1 MIISKKI
8 RIVSLAAL
16 TLIVVASGC
25 KKLSEFDDTDVRI
38 DQPTFPVTSNLLT
51 NALRQ
56 IPTLQTLVV
65 GGIRGELYAQQWSET
80 QYTDVSLY
88 GNPQL
93 DYGTIYSGPLYDLQ
107 TIINNNSDPATA
119 NSVFTVGTSLDPS
132 GSNADQISVATIAKV
147 YYMWTITDRWGDIPY
162 SEALKG
168 PANVFP
174 KYDTQEEIYSQML
187 ADLKTAL
194 AGFDNGP
201 TLKGDIFYGGDVN
214 KWKKLGNSLRMLI
227 ALRMSKRYPNP
238 GQLAAT
244 EFASAAI
251 DPAGSI
257 ESNEDN
263 FTLLYSAASTTET
276 NPFYSALNGRKDYAL
291 SLTIGDILNNMND
304 PRRGAY
310 GSAGAEFPY
319 GLPREQAVAFD
330 ASVNGQYSKPFAP
343 AYVAANS
350 PIAVVPAA
358 YVLLAKAEA
367 AQRGWISGSAE
378 DYYNAGVR
386 ASFEQWGVT
395 GADAY
400 LADAA
405 NFNSG
410 GGGGSQI
417 GVDPAFPSVPG
428 SDANT
433 SNALQRIQ
441 LQRYLASF
449 GDGIQAW
456 SEWRRTGV
464 PNLKPTTFATNN
476 PKEIPRRLVYG
487 TSEYALNPDNVEEAA
502 GRLQG
507 GDVMNARMWWDQ

>member
-1 MIISKKI
+1 MKFLKTIKTVFATGS
-8 RIVSLAAL
+8 VLLLMNS
-16 TLIVVASGC
+16 C
-25 KKLSEFDDTDVRI
+25 QKLSDFDETDDRNDKSTV
-38 DQPTFPVTSNLLT
+38 PVTANLLT
-51 NALRQ
+51 KALIE
-56 IPTLQTLVV
+56 IPKLQASVRS
-65 GGIRGELYAQQWSET
+65 GIRGELYAQQWSET

-93 DYGTIYSGPLYDLQ
+93 DYGTIYNDLMMNLQ
-107 TIINNNSDPATA
+107 TIIDRNLDPATQ
-119 NSVFTVGTSLDPS
+119 NSIFVVGSAASPA
-132 GSNADQISVATIAKV
+132 GSNANQIGVATIAKT
-147 YYMWTITDRWGDIPY
+147 YLMWTVTDRWGDVPY

-168 PANVFP
+168 SANLYP
-174 KYDTQEEIYSQML
+174 SYDTQEDIYNRML
-187 ADLKTAL
+187 SDLTA
-194 AGFDNGP
+194 AVNGFDDGAP
-201 TLKGDIFYGGDVN
+201 VKGDFIYDGNVDQ
-214 KWKKLGNSLRMLI
+214 WKKLGNSLRMLI
-227 ALRMSKRYPNP
+227 SLRMSKRYPNP

-244 EFASAAI
+244 EFAAAAN
-251 DPAGSI
+251 DPAGAI
-257 ESNEDN
+257 ESNADN
-263 FTLLYSAASTTET
+263 FAVYYTGASTDET
-276 NPFYSALNGRKDYAL
+276 NPFYSALNGRKDYAF
-291 SLTIGDILNNMND
+291 SLTMGDILNNMND
-304 PRRGAY
+304 PRRNAF

-330 ASVNGQYSKPFAP
+330 ASVGGNYSKPFATSKVT
-343 AYVAANS
+343 ATS
-350 PIAVVPAA
+350 PVFIIPAA

-378 DYYNAGVR
+378 SFYNDGVR

-433 SNALQRIQ
+433 STPLQRIQ
-441 LQRYLASF
+441 LQRYIASF
-449 GDGIQAW
+449 GDGLQAW

-464 PNLKPTTFATNN
+464 PNLKPTTYATNN
-476 PKEIPRRLVYG
+476 PKEIPRRLTYG
-487 TSEYALNPDNVEEAA
+487 TSEYALNPDKVEEAA